1 MYSYFIIC
9 NTDDPSEF
17 HIEMTTM
24 RDYRLRFS
32 AMKSNH
38 IKKFGR
44 CPPVSI
50 HHSDKE
56 NLECVL
62 PSYHNLL
69 KKNYTYYLL
78 EKREISS
85 AEEAL
90 RLKTELIKCRS
101 ELFKENAL
109 MKRYPLLSCL
119 VCSLTV
125 TVVSNI
131 IAGHERLSISPS
143 ASRDFLDFLVI

>member
-9 NTDDPSEF
+9 NTDDPNDF
-17 HIEMTTM
+17 YIDMTTM
-24 RDYRLRFS
+24 KDYRLRFS

-38 IKKFGR
+38 IKRFGR

-50 HHSDKE
+50 HTGVTQICQCQFD
-56 NLECVL
+56 L

-78 EKREISS
+78 EKRDISS

-90 RLKTELIKCRS
+90 KFKNELIRRRS
-101 ELFKENAL
+101 ELFKEHSVTCQCN
-109 MKRYPLLSCL
+109 CQ
-119 VCSLTV
+119 CDFTV
-125 TVVSNI
+125 TF
-131 IAGHERLSISPS
+131 P
-143 ASRDFLDFLVI
+143 

>member
-38 IKKFGR
+38 TRKFGR

-62 PSYHNLL
+62 PSYHSLL

-78 EKREISS
+78 EKRDIPS

-109 MKRYPLLSCL
+109 MKRNPFT
-119 VCSLTV
+119 VMFSL
-125 TVVSNI
+125 
-131 IAGHERLSISPS
+131 
-143 ASRDFLDFLVI
+143 

>member
-9 NTDDPSEF
+9 NTDDPNDF
-17 HIEMTTM
+17 YIDMTTM
-24 RDYRLRFS
+24 KDYRLRFS

-38 IKKFGR
+38 IKRFGR

-50 HHSDKE
+50 HTGITQICQCQFD
-56 NLECVL
+56 L

-78 EKREISS
+78 EKRDIPS

-90 RLKTELIKCRS
+90 KFKNELIRRRS
-101 ELFKENAL
+101 ELFKDHSVTCQCN
-109 MKRYPLLSCL
+109 CQ
-119 VCSLTV
+119 CQCDFTV
-125 TVVSNI
+125 TF
-131 IAGHERLSISPS
+131 P
-143 ASRDFLDFLVI
+143 

>member
-9 NTDDPSEF
+9 NTDDPNDF
-17 HIEMTTM
+17 YIDMTTM
-24 RDYRLRFS
+24 KDYRLRFS

-50 HHSDKE
+50 HTGVTHRCQCD
-56 NLECVL
+56 L

-78 EKREISS
+78 EKKDIPS

-90 RLKTELIKCRS
+90 KFKTELIKCRS
-101 ELFKENAL
+101 DFFKDKGVRNGTIRDAF
-109 MKRYPLLSCL
+109 
-119 VCSLTV
+119 TV
-125 TVVSNI
+125 KFN
-131 IAGHERLSISPS
+131 P
-143 ASRDFLDFLVI
+143 

>member
-9 NTDDPSEF
+9 NTDDPNDF
-17 HIEMTTM
+17 YIDMTTM
-24 RDYRLRFS
+24 KDYRLRFS

-44 CPPVSI
+44 FPPVSI
-50 HHSDKE
+50 HNGNVTQCQCNDVE
-56 NLECVL
+56 RDL

-78 EKREISS
+78 EKKDIPA

-90 RLKTELIKCRS
+90 KFKTELIKCRS
-101 ELFKENAL
+101 DFFKDKGVRNDTIRDAF
-109 MKRYPLLSCL
+109 
-119 VCSLTV
+119 TV
-125 TVVSNI
+125 KFN
-131 IAGHERLSISPS
+131 P
-143 ASRDFLDFLVI
+143 

>member
-9 NTDDPSEF
+9 NTDDPNDF
-17 HIEMTTM
+17 YIDMTTM
-24 RDYRLRFS
+24 KDYRLRFS

-50 HHSDKE
+50 HTGVTQCQCNVVKRD
-56 NLECVL
+56 LQ
-62 PSYHNLL
+62 SYHNLL

-78 EKREISS
+78 EKRDIPS

-90 RLKTELIKCRS
+90 KFKTELIKRRS
-101 ELFKENAL
+101 ELFKDHSV
-109 MKRYPLLSCL
+109 KCQ
-119 VCSLTV
+119 CSDRQCNFTV
-125 TVVSNI
+125 KFN
-131 IAGHERLSISPS
+131 P
-143 ASRDFLDFLVI
+143 